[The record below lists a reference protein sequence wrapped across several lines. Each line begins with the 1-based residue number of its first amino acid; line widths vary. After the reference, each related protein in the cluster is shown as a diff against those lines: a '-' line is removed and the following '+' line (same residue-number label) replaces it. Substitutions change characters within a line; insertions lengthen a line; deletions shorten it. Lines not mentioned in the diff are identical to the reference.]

1 MLKTYNIAPGF
12 SPNLRVWNYVASRF
26 LTDDEVAI
34 IKKNGEVFA
43 TSWQVHGAPLKA
55 SVEVYD
61 NALISI
67 MVDND
72 QAGASGCSID
82 KSVKFIQA
90 LEAQMDIQFMDRM
103 KFIYSNSDTIQI
115 GDCRNLQA
123 LDKTNET
130 LIFNHLSDNR
140 QDFEKGWSNLE
151 NSWVARLF

>member
-1 MLKTYNIAPGF
+1 MLKTYNIAQGF
-12 SPNLRVWNYVASRF
+12 STNLRIWNYVASRL
-26 LTDDEVAI
+26 LTDEEVNI
-34 IKKNGEVFA
+34 IKKKGEIFA
-43 TSWQVHGAPLKA
+43 ASWQVHGAPLKA
-55 SVEVYD
+55 TVEVYD

-72 QAGASGCSID
+72 KAGASGCSID
-82 KSVKFIQA
+82 KSVKFIQD

-103 KFIYSNSDTIQI
+103 KFIYSNSDIIQI

-123 LDKTNET
+123 IEKTSDT